1 MFKKN
6 YIYLIYIM
14 QITRNTYIFTLILLC
29 LTYFYMFSK
38 HSNEFVENFQNELNP
53 KNYDVIENDKF
64 TDKMDQIIE
73 FPMNK
78 DLLYNEIDMIKWSQN
93 MPMHEFTGYFT
104 DVNSYLK
111 NNVVNNKN

>member
-38 HSNEFVENFQNELNP
+38 HSNELVENFQNELNP